1 MFLCPGSQGARR
13 FPKDLPR
20 KGASAANSPL
30 RTHPSSLQTQTS
42 LDGIPASP
50 SVVATSLCLERT
62 IWDHADSGP
71 VTVMGGKKS
80 RRGHPPW
87 PHVCAQAGVWG
98 DARGPGPTCC
108 RVRSCLDLVPGAQ
121 MCRSPS
127 QPLLQ
132 RHRLIFQMKTPRLL
146 HLSWTHV
153 QASCPTN
160 LIEHLRRPSA

>member
-13 FPKDLPR
+13 FRKDLPR
-20 KGASAANSPL
+20 KGASAASSPL
-30 RTHPSSLQTQTS
+30 RTHPSSLWTQTS
-42 LDGIPASP
+42 PDGIPASP

-71 VTVMGGKKS
+71 VTVMGGKKATEAIIH
-80 RRGHPPW
+80 G
-87 PHVCAQAGVWG
+87 HVCAQAGVQG
-98 DARGPGPTCC
+98 DARGPGPTYC
-108 RVRSCLDLVPGAQ
+108 RVMSHLDLVPGAQ
-121 MCRSPS
+121 MCCSPS

-132 RHRLIFQMKTPRLL
+132 RHKLIFQMKTPQLL

-153 QASCPTN
+153 QASSPTN